1 MEFKRV
7 GRIFNTRGLRGELKV
22 KPTTD
27 FLEERFKKGNV
38 LFLDKDQ
45 ALTIKRVNNY
55 KNGNIIVVFEGL
67 EDINLVEHFK
77 GHDLYVEGDEEFL
90 DEDEYYIDDLI
101 GLKLYNQNNVYQ
113 GEIVEVMMTGANSVL
128 RLDDN
133 RLIPYVDKFIKEVDL
148 VDGKI
153 VMELIEGL

>member
-7 GRIFNTRGLRGELKV
+7 GTIFNTRGLRGELKV

-27 FLEERFKKGNV
+27 FLEERFKKGNT

-45 ALTIKRVNNY
+45 ALIIKRVNNY

-67 EDINLVEHFK
+67 EDINLVECFK
-77 GHDLYVEGDEEFL
+77 GHDLYVEDDNEFL
-90 DEDEYYIDDLI
+90 DDNEYYVDDLI
-101 GLKLYNQNNVYQ
+101 GLKLYNQNNIYQ

-148 VDGKI
+148 ADGKI